1 MNTDPQQ
8 MLAQIEQLQQ
18 QLHSLQASKDRAKLA
33 PPQPF
38 EGRVNSNV
46 LTWLVSVESYLY
58 GCSTPRERWPVVAST
73 YLKNTALDWYH
84 GYFRNHHGP
93 MTWDSFKAALLARF
107 RPVDSDRIGRGQLM
121 ELRMRSSDKGR
132 GILQYVDRFNQ
143 LVNLVSD
150 ITEKEKFA
158 YFNKGLTPDLQRLLI
173 PLTHIN
179 TVEEA
184 ISMVVRYEMLN
195 ADQDSTRTPQHNRPA
210 AGQRYNAPASVWS
223 TQRTSTFSSTPG
235 TSAPMDLGALSAGV
249 QHDDGQAEPD
259 TAQPEQL
266 HAVRSERLTP
276 EQVEQH
282 RRRGLCFNCHQQGH
296 LSRQCPLKG
305 AARR

>member
-1 MNTDPQQ
+1 MNTEQQ

-46 LTWLVSVESYLY
+46 LTWLVSMESYLY

-73 YLKNTALDWYH
+73 YLKSTALDWYH
-84 GYFRNHHGP
+84 GYFRSNHGTI
-93 MTWDSFKAALLARF
+93 TWDGFRAALLARF

-143 LVNLVSD
+143 LVNLVTD
-150 ITEKEKFA
+150 ITDKEKFA
-158 YFNKGLTPDLQRLLI
+158 YFNQGLTPELQRLLI

-195 ADQDSTRTPQHNRPA
+195 VSQDSTKTLQHNRPI
-210 AGQRYNAPASVWS
+210 AGQRYTAPPSSAWS
-223 TQRTSTFSSTPG
+223 TQRSSTFSTAG
-235 TSAPMDLGALSAGV
+235 TSAPMDLGALSAGA
-249 QHDDGQAEPD
+249 QQDDGQAEPD
-259 TAQPEQL
+259 PAEQL
-266 HAVRSERLTP
+266 LAVRSERLTP
-276 EQVEQH
+276 EQMEQH